1 MTPTPTS
8 PFVSND
14 KTPAPA
20 QQPRAGGVLAARLR
34 DKGWS
39 IRDAADYLGVSRQR
53 LYAVFADPGRARLWE
68 CAIAG
73 MPACTPHI
81 AQTLKAARKKAAKPA
96 QAKAQEAPPEFEIG
110 DVVVATKHAGIAEE
124 GEEGVIVAL
133 RGTKETLTLLVR
145 MPSGEDWFAVSDFHA
160 FFATNGKS
168 CGAGAD

>member
-1 MTPTPTS
+1 MHPQ
-8 PFVSND
+8 
-14 KTPAPA
+14 A
-20 QQPRAGGVLAARLR
+20 QGQAQGQRAGGVLAARIR

-68 CAIAG
+68 CAISG

-81 AQTLKAARKKAAKPA
+81 AQALKAARKKVVKPA
-96 QAKAQEAPPEFEIG
+96 EGKAQETPPEFEIG

-133 RGTKETLTLLVR
+133 CGAKGTLTLLVR

-160 FFATNGKS
+160 FFATNGKTCS
-168 CGAGAD
+168 SGIR

>member
-1 MTPTPTS
+1 M
-8 PFVSND
+8 SNS
-14 KTPAPA
+14 KTHLPV
-20 QQPRAGGVLAARLR
+20 QKQRSGGVLALRIR

-53 LYAVFADPGRARLWE
+53 LYAVFADPGRVRLWE

-73 MPACTPHI
+73 MPACTPQI
-81 AQTLKAARKKAAKPA
+81 AQALKAARKKAAKPA
-96 QAKAQEAPPEFEIG
+96 LGKARQAPPEFEIG

-133 RGTKETLTLLVR
+133 RGAKETFTLLVR

-168 CGAGAD
+168 CRATAV